1 MTYENMEVLRLS
13 DSRSNRND
21 STSST
26 ETDAS
31 EADDTLLYHM
41 QKKYLEEPEVDSFIN
56 FVRLLSCY
64 FLLFSSFSLEP
75 VHANSHVND
84 I

>member
-1 MTYENMEVLRLS
+1 MTLENMEILRLD

-26 ETDAS
+26 ES
-31 EADDTLLYHM
+31 EGSEVDDTLLYHM

-56 FVRLLSCY
+56 FVRFL
-64 FLLFSSFSLEP
+64 FLLFFYCFLLSVWNQSM
-75 VHANSHVND
+75 
-84 I
+84 